1 MVEYRTVEGP
11 VSTVDTLTALTTFA
25 NETGVG
31 PIKVPDNARKI
42 AEIWA
47 SIGIEIEDSE
57 IQSYGLRLTGKG
69 MKNGDQDFNLGSGS
83 ANGTVVQ
90 ADMNPAIVYH
100 VDIPV
105 KPNENISVQ
114 AVVNGSALA
123 ADGQFSITL
132 VFA

>member
-1 MVEYRTVEGP
+1 MADYRTVEGP
-11 VSTVDTLTALTTFA
+11 VTTVDTLTALTTFA

-31 PIKVPDNARKI
+31 PIKVPSGARKL

-47 SIGIEIEDSE
+47 SVGIEIEDSE
-57 IQSYGLRLTGKG
+57 IHSYGLRLTGKG
-69 MKNGDQDFNLGSGS
+69 MKNGDEDFNLGSGS

-90 ADMNPAIVYH
+90 ADMNPAIIYP
-100 VDIPV
+100 VDV
-105 KPNENISVQ
+105 GVTPNENIAVQ